1 MPVTTP
7 RLAIA
12 GVVAAAAIALPAT
25 AMAGHF
31 PSGKPSTSASAAPT
45 SKPVGPSNG
54 PVLSEVAAR
63 LASQL
68 GVSTSAA
75 ENALQQ
81 LNGDV
86 TAARLAA
93 IAHELG
99 VSPAQLSTALREVKM
114 SFAPTGSPTSKPG
127 SPGLSSMPG
136 AAAALASHLG
146 VSLSAAQHAMHRI
159 GVLDAR
165 EDGVDST
172 DPHFIAIAHQLGV
185 STAQLDHALRA
196 VKESF
201 AQ

>member
-1 MPVTTP
+1 MPVPTP
-7 RLAIA
+7 RLAVA
-12 GVVAAAAIALPAT
+12 SLVAAAVVALPAT
-25 AMAGHF
+25 ALAGHH
-31 PSGKPSTSASAAPT
+31 PSGKPSASAAPS
-45 SKPVGPSNG
+45 SKPIGPSNG
-54 PVLSEVAAR
+54 PELSDVASR

-75 ENALQQ
+75 ENVLQQ
-81 LNGDV
+81 LDRQV
-86 TAARLAA
+86 TSAQLAA

-99 VSPAQLSTALREVKM
+99 VSPAQLTTALREVKM
-114 SFAPTGSPTSKPG
+114 SFAPSGSSASKPG
-127 SPGLSSMPG
+127 GPGLTSLPG

-165 EDGVDST
+165 EDGIDSS

-201 AQ
+201 AG